1 MNVIKYMSHGNVG
14 VFSLTNNTRWHIITI
29 NIHLKKKLQPKILQ
43 SEKKGKK
50 NNNTLRANNTCAHT
64 PLRKKL
70 NTMSDAAMCDWM
82 LPPGLQ

>member
-50 NNNTLRANNTCAHT
+50 KQQHTTCQQHLCTHPAEEET
-64 PLRKKL
+64 
-70 NTMSDAAMCDWM
+70 
-82 LPPGLQ
+82 